1 MGTGSD
7 EARLDAIGT
16 RPSLR
21 DEVLR
26 TLQAA
31 VISGEMR
38 PGITYSAPQLAQ
50 QLGVSATPV
59 REAMLDLVKEG
70 LIHTVR
76 NKGFRVVELSERELD
91 ELTELRLLL
100 EVSAVRTIA
109 QRGIEPSVMR
119 VLRNLAE
126 QIVAAGARREFV
138 MHNKVDLEF
147 HALLLAQAGNQNLV
161 SLVTSLRLRSRIY
174 GASALADRDELLP
187 TLREHLDLLDLIE
200 RGDADAAAVLMARHI
215 DHVRHEWASPL
226 GLGRNAMPATA

>member
-1 MGTGSD
+1 MALRAD
-7 EARLDAIGT
+7 DAQLEAIST

-70 LIHTVR
+70 LILTVR
-76 NKGFRVVELSERELD
+76 NKGFRVVELSEQELD
-91 ELTELRLLL
+91 ELTELRLLI
-100 EVSAVRTIA
+100 EVPAVRRIA
-109 QRGIEPSVMR
+109 EQGVEAEVMR
-119 VLRNLAE
+119 ELRRLA
-126 QIVAAGARREFV
+126 QSIVAAGGRREYV
-138 MHNKVDLEF
+138 VYNKLDLEF
-147 HALLLAQAGNQNLV
+147 HSLLLSQTGNRSLV
-161 SLVTSLRLRSRIY
+161 ALVTSLRIRSRIY
-174 GASALADRDELLP
+174 GVRELAERDELLP
-187 TLREHLDLLDLIE
+187 TLREHLELLDLIE
-200 RGDADAAAVLMARHI
+200 AGDADGAADLMARHI

-226 GLGRNAMPATA
+226 VLGSGSASA

>member
-1 MGTGSD
+1 MALRAD
-7 EARLDAIGT
+7 DAQLEAIST

-70 LIHTVR
+70 LILTVR
-76 NKGFRVVELSERELD
+76 NKGFRVIELSEQELD
-91 ELTELRLLL
+91 ELTELRLLI
-100 EVSAVRTIA
+100 EVPAVRRIA
-109 QRGIEPSVMR
+109 EQGVEAEVMR
-119 VLRNLAE
+119 ELRRLA
-126 QIVAAGARREFV
+126 QSIVAAGGRREYV
-138 MHNKVDLEF
+138 VYNKLDLEF
-147 HALLLAQAGNQNLV
+147 HSLLLSQTGNRSLV
-161 SLVTSLRLRSRIY
+161 ALVTSLRIRSRIY
-174 GASALADRDELLP
+174 GVRELAERDELLP
-187 TLREHLDLLDLIE
+187 TLREHLELLDLIE
-200 RGDADAAAVLMARHI
+200 AGDADGAADLMARHI

-226 GLGRNAMPATA
+226 VLGSGSASA

>member
-1 MGTGSD
+1 MAAKDDTSQL
-7 EARLDAIGT
+7 EAIGA

-70 LIHTVR
+70 LILTVR

-100 EVSAVRTIA
+100 EVTAVRSIA
-109 QRGIEPSVMR
+109 ERGVEPRVM
-119 VLRNLAE
+119 VELRRLAE
-126 QIVAAGARREFV
+126 GIVAAGARREFV
-138 MHNKVDLEF
+138 KYNMHDLEF
-147 HALLLAQAGNQNLV
+147 HSLLLSQAGNRSLV
-161 SLVTSLRLRSRIY
+161 ALVTSLRIRSRIY
-174 GASALADRDELLP
+174 GARELADRDELLP
-187 TLREHLDLLDLIE
+187 TLREHVELLDLIE
-200 RGDADAAAVLMARHI
+200 AGDAEGAADLMSRHI

-226 GLGRNAMPATA
+226 GLGRATASA

>member
-1 MGTGSD
+1 MGSRAD
-7 EARLDAIGT
+7 DARLSVIGA

-38 PGITYSAPQLAQ
+38 PGVTYSAPQLAQ

-70 LIHTVR
+70 LIVTVR
-76 NKGFRVVELSERELD
+76 NKGFRVVELSEQELD
-91 ELTELRLLL
+91 ELTELRLLV
-100 EVSAVRTIA
+100 EVSAVRSIA
-109 QRGIEPSVMR
+109 ERGIDPSVM
-119 VLRNLAE
+119 VELRRLAE
-126 QIVAAGARREFV
+126 AIVAAGARREFV
-138 MHNKVDLEF
+138 VHNKLDLEF
-147 HALLLAQAGNQNLV
+147 HSLLLSQAGNRNLV
-161 SLVTSLRLRSRIY
+161 SLVTSLRIRSRIY

-187 TLREHLDLLDLIE
+187 TLQEHVELLDLIDQ
-200 RGDADAAAVLMARHI
+200 RKADGAASLMARHI

-226 GLGRNAMPATA
+226 GLGRTSASA

>member
-1 MGTGSD
+1 MALRAED
-7 EARLDAIGT
+7 AQLEAIST

-70 LIHTVR
+70 LILTVR
-76 NKGFRVVELSERELD
+76 NKGFRVIELSEQELD
-91 ELTELRLLL
+91 ELTELRLLI
-100 EVSAVRTIA
+100 EVSAVRRIVEQGVEA
-109 QRGIEPSVMR
+109 EVMR
-119 VLRNLAE
+119 ELRRLA
-126 QIVAAGARREFV
+126 QSIVAAGGRREYV
-138 MHNKVDLEF
+138 VYNKLDLEF
-147 HALLLAQAGNQNLV
+147 HSLLLSQTGNRSLV
-161 SLVTSLRLRSRIY
+161 ALVTSLRIRSRIY
-174 GASALADRDELLP
+174 GVRELAERDELLP
-187 TLREHLDLLDLIE
+187 TLREHLELLDLIE
-200 RGDADAAAVLMARHI
+200 AGDADGAADLMARHI

-226 GLGRNAMPATA
+226 VLGSGSASA

>member
-1 MGTGSD
+1 VALRAD
-7 EARLDAIGT
+7 DAQLEAIST

-70 LIHTVR
+70 LILTVR
-76 NKGFRVVELSERELD
+76 NKGFRVIELSEQELD
-91 ELTELRLLL
+91 ELTELRLLI
-100 EVSAVRTIA
+100 EVSAVRRIA
-109 QRGIEPSVMR
+109 EQGVEAEVMR
-119 VLRNLAE
+119 ELRRLA
-126 QIVAAGARREFV
+126 QSIVTAGGRREYV
-138 MHNKVDLEF
+138 VYNKLDLEF
-147 HALLLAQAGNQNLV
+147 HSLLLSQTGNRSLV
-161 SLVTSLRLRSRIY
+161 ALVTSLRIRSRIY
-174 GASALADRDELLP
+174 GVRELAERDELLP
-187 TLREHLDLLDLIE
+187 TLREHLELLDLIE
-200 RGDADAAAVLMARHI
+200 AGDADGAADLMARHI

-226 GLGRNAMPATA
+226 VLGSGSASA

>member
-1 MGTGSD
+1 MGATVDSTRLEVIGS
-7 EARLDAIGT
+7 

-100 EVSAVRTIA
+100 EVSAVRSIA
-109 QRGIEPSVMR
+109 ERGIDSAVMSE
-119 VLRNLAE
+119 LRGLARA
-126 QIVAAGARREFV
+126 IVDAGARREFIE
-138 MHNKVDLEF
+138 HNKRDLDF
-147 HALLLAQAGNQNLV
+147 HALLLSQAGNRNLV
-161 SLVTSLRLRSRIY
+161 TLVTSLRIRSRIY

-187 TLREHLDLLDLIE
+187 TLREHVELLDLIE
-200 RGDADAAAVLMARHI
+200 QGDAEGAADLMARHI

-226 GLGRNAMPATA
+226 GLGRSTATA

>member
-1 MGTGSD
+1 MSQL
-7 EARLDAIGT
+7 EVIGT

-38 PGITYSAPQLAQ
+38 PGVTYSAPQLAQ

-70 LIHTVR
+70 LILTVR

-100 EVSAVRTIA
+100 EVSAVRSVA
-109 QRGIEPSVMR
+109 ERGVAPR
-119 VLRNLAE
+119 VLAELRTLAE
-126 QIVAAGARREFV
+126 AIVAAGARREFV
-138 MHNKVDLEF
+138 VHNKLDLDF
-147 HALLLAQAGNQNLV
+147 HSLLLAQAGNRNLV
-161 SLVTSLRLRSRIY
+161 SLVTSLRIRSRIY

-187 TLREHLDLLDLIE
+187 TLREHVELIDLVE
-200 RGDADAAAVLMARHI
+200 AGDAEGAASLMARHI

-226 GLGRNAMPATA
+226 GLGSSAASA

>member
-1 MGTGSD
+1 MSTIGGD
-7 EARLDAIGT
+7 AQLEAIGA

-38 PGITYSAPQLAQ
+38 PGVTYSAPQLAQ

-70 LIHTVR
+70 LILTVR
-76 NKGFRVVELSERELD
+76 NKGFRVVELSEKELD

-109 QRGIEPSVMR
+109 ERGLDPQVMAA
-119 VLRNLAE
+119 LRELAD

-138 MHNKVDLEF
+138 IHNKLDLDF
-147 HALLLAQAGNQNLV
+147 HSLLLSQAGNRNLV
-161 SLVTSLRLRSRIY
+161 TLVTSLRIRSRIY

-187 TLREHLDLLDLIE
+187 TLREHTELLDLIDQ
-200 RGDADAAAVLMARHI
+200 GDADGAAALMARHI

-226 GLGRNAMPATA
+226 AVQRDSARA

>member
-1 MGTGSD
+1 MVSTAD
-7 EARLDAIGT
+7 DARLAAFGN

-38 PGITYSAPQLAQ
+38 PGVTYSAPQLAQ

-70 LIHTVR
+70 LILTVR
-76 NKGFRVVELSERELD
+76 NKGFRVVELSEHELD

-100 EVSAVRTIA
+100 EVSAVRTVTE
-109 QRGIEPSVMR
+109 RGVEPAVMSE
-119 VLRNLAE
+119 LRRLAAG
-126 QIVAAGARREFV
+126 IVEAGARREFV
-138 MHNKVDLEF
+138 IHNKLDLEF
-147 HALLLAQAGNQNLV
+147 HSLLLSQAGNRNLV
-161 SLVTSLRLRSRIY
+161 SLVTSLRIRSRIY

-187 TLREHLDLLDLIE
+187 TLREHVELLDLIE
-200 RGDADAAAVLMARHI
+200 QRDVEGAASLMARHI

-226 GLGRNAMPATA
+226 GFGRTPASA

>member
-1 MGTGSD
+1 MALRAED
-7 EARLDAIGT
+7 AQLEAIST

-70 LIHTVR
+70 LILTVR
-76 NKGFRVVELSERELD
+76 NKGFRVIELSEQELD
-91 ELTELRLLL
+91 ELTELRLLI
-100 EVSAVRTIA
+100 EVSAVRRIA
-109 QRGIEPSVMR
+109 EQGVEAEVMR
-119 VLRNLAE
+119 ELRRLA
-126 QIVAAGARREFV
+126 QSIVAAGGRREYV
-138 MHNKVDLEF
+138 VYNKLDLEF
-147 HALLLAQAGNQNLV
+147 HSLLLSQTGNRSLV
-161 SLVTSLRLRSRIY
+161 ALVTSLRIRSRIY
-174 GASALADRDELLP
+174 GVRELAERDELLP
-187 TLREHLDLLDLIE
+187 TLREHLELLDLIE
-200 RGDADAAAVLMARHI
+200 AGDADGAADLMARHI

-226 GLGRNAMPATA
+226 VLGSGSASA

>member
-1 MGTGSD
+1 MALRAD
-7 EARLDAIGT
+7 DAQLEAIST

-70 LIHTVR
+70 LILTVR
-76 NKGFRVVELSERELD
+76 NKGFRVIELSEQELD
-91 ELTELRLLL
+91 ELTELRLLI
-100 EVSAVRTIA
+100 EVSAVRRIA
-109 QRGIEPSVMR
+109 EQGVEAEVMR
-119 VLRNLAE
+119 ELRRLA
-126 QIVAAGARREFV
+126 QSIVAAGGRREYV
-138 MHNKVDLEF
+138 VYNKLDLEF
-147 HALLLAQAGNQNLV
+147 HSLLLSQTGNRSLV
-161 SLVTSLRLRSRIY
+161 ALVTSLRIRSRIY
-174 GASALADRDELLP
+174 GVRELAERDELLP
-187 TLREHLDLLDLIE
+187 TLREHLELLDLIE
-200 RGDADAAAVLMARHI
+200 AGDADGAADLMARHI

-226 GLGRNAMPATA
+226 VLGSGSASA